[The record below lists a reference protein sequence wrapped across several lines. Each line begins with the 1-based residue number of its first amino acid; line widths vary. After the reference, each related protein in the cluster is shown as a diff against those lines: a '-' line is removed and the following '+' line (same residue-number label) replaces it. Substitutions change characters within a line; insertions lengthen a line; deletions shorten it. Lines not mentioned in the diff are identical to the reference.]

1 MRLDDFESVF
11 RSALKPSFVRERVLL
26 EQVVHISDQGPAE
39 RDAEAQRVREFL
51 SALDDGD
58 HGAMLSL
65 GRSDWSSAQE
75 LIDKIEALTPQLIV
89 CQRHLGDPDSDLAYT
104 LGSVVDI
111 LTQATSVP
119 VLLLPT
125 PGSPLRS
132 SERTM
137 VVTDHLTQDA
147 HLVSWGVHMTPDHGV
162 LFLAHIEDEEHF
174 EHFAH
179 ALRRVPGV
187 DTDPTLAR
195 LKDKLLTLPTDYVH
209 AVQKT
214 LQEENVQE
222 TVVPVVHFGDPLK
235 LYPKLVVEHQI
246 GLLIC
251 NTKDAGQSAMAG
263 FAHAL
268 AVSMRT
274 LPLLLV

>member
-11 RSALKPSFVRERVLL
+11 RSALKPSFERERVLL
-26 EQVVHISDQGPAE
+26 ERVVHISDQGVPA
-39 RDAEAQRVREFL
+39 RDAEALEVRNFL

-65 GRSDWSSAQE
+65 GRDDWASAQDLLDKVAE
-75 LIDKIEALTPQLIV
+75 LRPQLIV
-89 CQRHLGDPDSDLAYT
+89 CQRHLGDPDADLAYT

-111 LTQATSVP
+111 LTQATLVP
-119 VLLLPT
+119 VLLLPK
-125 PGSPLRS
+125 PGSPLRA
-132 SERTM
+132 SERAM

-162 LFLAHIEDEEHF
+162 LFLAHIEDEGHF
-174 EHFAH
+174 EHFAY

-195 LKDKLLTLPTDYVH
+195 LKEKLLSMPTDYVH

-214 LQEENVQE
+214 LQEESVQE
-222 TVVPVVHFGDPLK
+222 TVVPVVHFGNPVK
-235 LYPKLVVEHQI
+235 LYPSLVAEHRI

-251 NTKDAGQSAMAG
+251 NTKDPGQQAMAG
-263 FAHAL
+263 LAHAL